1 MLHKYYLMKIKLND
15 YPHISTLRTLCCLF
29 LCVLCVTAVFVPQS
43 SPSYATK
50 NTKFKVRLIY
60 KTSHLKLFS
69 IVQAIAANTLL
80 IFLFSFPL
88 LLHAQQYDL
97 LIKNGHVIDPKNH
110 INVVK
115 DVAVENGK
123 IAKVD
128 NDIPATQSKKTIDAT
143 GLYVVPGLLDIHTH
157 VFVGSTPDKF
167 ANGIYSVSPD
177 DFSFKSGVTAVV
189 DAGTSGWR
197 NFPLFKEQVIDK
209 SQTRVLAFLNIAANG
224 MSGKPTEEDLNDM
237 NADSA
242 ALVAEKYKD
251 IIVGIKIGHYT
262 GTDWSP
268 FNKALDAARKSNTP
282 MFVECHLPQFSL
294 QNQLQKMRPGD
305 IITHS
310 YEQIAER
317 MPVVDSEGKVR
328 SFVLDAQKKG
338 VLFDVGH
345 GGAGFWFSQA
355 VPAFQQGLA
364 PNSFG
369 SDLHRFSMN
378 AGMKSIVNIM
388 SKYMAIGMSLEDV
401 VTRATWNP
409 AKSIKR
415 EDLGNLDEG
424 ADADIAV
431 LSMQNGKF
439 GFVDAGGN
447 KIEGN
452 KKLEA
457 ELTIR
462 AGKIVWD
469 LNGLSAQEWKQ

>member
-1 MLHKYYLMKIKLND
+1 MVLKKILVV
-15 YPHISTLRTLCCLF
+15 IRGVAGRGLF
-29 LCVLCVTAVFVPQS
+29 
-43 SPSYATK
+43 
-50 NTKFKVRLIY
+50 
-60 KTSHLKLFS
+60 
-69 IVQAIAANTLL
+69 
-80 IFLFSFPL
+80 IFLFFLPVI
-88 LLHAQQYDL
+88 LHAQQYDL
-97 LIKNGHVIDPKNH
+97 LIKNGHVIDPKNN
-110 INVVK
+110 IDTIK
-115 DVAVENGK
+115 DIAVANGK
-123 IAKVD
+123 IARIA

-143 GLYVVPGLLDIHTH
+143 GLYIVPGLIDIHTH

-167 ANGIYSVSPD
+167 ANGIYCVSAD
-177 DFSFKSGVTAVV
+177 DFTFKSGVTTVV

-209 SQTRVLAFLNIAANG
+209 SQTRILAFVNIVGSG
-224 MSGKPTEEDLNDM
+224 MSGKPTEEDINDM

-262 GTDWSP
+262 GNDWAP
-268 FNKALDAARKSNTP
+268 FDKALDAANKSNTP
-282 MFVECHLPQFSL
+282 MFVECHLPQYSL
-294 QNQLQKMRPGD
+294 QDQLKKMRPGD

-310 YEQIAER
+310 YEQITER
-317 MPVVDSEGKVR
+317 MPVVDSQGKVR
-328 SFVLDAQKKG
+328 PFVLDAEKKG

-378 AGMKSIVNIM
+378 AGMKSMLNIM
-388 SKYMAIGMSLEDV
+388 SKYMAIGMNLEDV
-401 VTRATWNP
+401 VTRATWNS

-415 EDLGNLDEG
+415 EDLGNLSEG
-424 ADADIAV
+424 TVADIAV
-431 LSMQNGKF
+431 LSMLNGKF
-439 GFVDAGGN
+439 GFVDASGN
-447 KIEGN
+447 RLEGN

-469 LNGLSAQEWKQ
+469 LNGLAAQPWKQ